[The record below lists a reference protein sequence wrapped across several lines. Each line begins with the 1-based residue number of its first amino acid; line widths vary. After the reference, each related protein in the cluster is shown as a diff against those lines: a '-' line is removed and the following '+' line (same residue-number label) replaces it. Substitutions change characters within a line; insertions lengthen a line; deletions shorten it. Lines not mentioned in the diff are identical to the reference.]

1 MRKDSL
7 AFLEE
12 LVNAP
17 SPSGFEQPAQAVLR
31 AYVSQYADEVHT
43 DVMGNVIAALNPQGK
58 PRVMLAGHCD
68 EIGFM
73 VRYITDDGFLHFSPI
88 GGVDAH
94 LVPGQKVHVHTSRGS
109 VLGVVGKKAIHLM
122 EADERKKVLLFHQQ
136 WIDIGAP
143 NRADAE
149 KRVSIGDPITFA
161 AHFDRLQRDLVV
173 ARGFDDKM
181 GSFVVAEALRLA
193 SRMKLKAALFAV
205 STVQEEVGLRGATTS
220 AFSLNPDAA
229 VAVDVTHGTDY
240 PDADKKRFGEVKLG
254 KGPVLH
260 RGANMNP
267 VVTQRLFAA
276 AKKARLSHQTIG
288 VPAASGT
295 DAWAIQLARGGVA
308 TGLVSVPLR
317 YMHTPIEVLHL
328 KDLEAAAK
336 LLTAFVADLTP
347 AVSFIPT

>member
-1 MRKDSL
+1 MRKESA

-17 SPSGFEQPAQAVLR
+17 SPSGFEQPAQAVVREYLKP
-31 AYVSQYADEVHT
+31 YADEIRT
-43 DVMGNVIAALNPQGK
+43 DVMGNVIAALNPEGK

-73 VRYITDDGFLHFSPI
+73 VRYISDEGFVHFSPI

-94 LVPGQKVHVHTSRGS
+94 LVPGQKVHIHGKKGP

-122 EADERKKVLLFHQQ
+122 EAEERKKVLQFGQQ
-136 WIDIGAP
+136 WIDIGASD
-143 NRADAE
+143 RKEAE
-149 KRVSIGDPITFA
+149 SRIAVGDCVTFA
-161 AHFDRLQRDLVV
+161 TTFDHLNGDMVV

-193 SRMKLKAALFAV
+193 SQDKLKAALFAV
-205 STVQEEVGLRGATTS
+205 STVQEEVGLRGAATS
-220 AFSLNPDAA
+220 AFSVAPDAA

-240 PDADKKRFGEVKLG
+240 PDADKKQYGHIKLG
-254 KGPVLH
+254 SGPVLH

-267 VVTQRLFAA
+267 EVASRLVAA
-276 AKKARLSHQTIG
+276 AKKARLAYQMVG
-288 VPAASGT
+288 VPGGSGT

-328 KDLEAAAK
+328 RDLEAAAK
-336 LLTAFVADLTP
+336 LLAAFVADLKPGVNFVP
-347 AVSFIPT
+347 A

>member
-1 MRKDSL
+1 MRKESL
-7 AFLEE
+7 AFLEQ

-17 SPSGFEQPAQAVLR
+17 SPSGFEQPAQRVVR
-31 AYVSQYADEVHT
+31 DYMSQYADDVRT
-43 DVMGNVIAALNPQGK
+43 DVMGNVIAALNPDGK

-94 LVPGQKVHVHTSRGS
+94 LVPGQKVHVHTANGTI
-109 VLGVVGKKAIHLM
+109 LGVVGKKAIHLM
-122 EADERKKVLLFHQQ
+122 EAEERKKVLQFHQQ
-136 WIDIGAP
+136 WIDVGAGS
-143 NRADAE
+143 RRRAE
-149 KRVSIGDPITFA
+149 KRVSVGDPVTFA
-161 AHFDRLQRDLVV
+161 TTFDRLDGDICV

-193 SRMKLKAALFAV
+193 AGAKLKAALFAV
-205 STVQEEVGLRGATTS
+205 STVQEEVGLRGASAS
-220 AFSLNPDAA
+220 AFSVEPDCA

-240 PDADKKRFGEVKLG
+240 PDADKKRFGDVKLG
-254 KGPVLH
+254 RGPVLH

-267 VVTQRLFAA
+267 VVTQGLLQA
-276 AKKARLSHQTIG
+276 AKKAGISHQMIG
-288 VPAASGT
+288 VPGASGT

-308 TGLVSVPLR
+308 TSVVSVPLR

-328 KDLEAAAK
+328 RDLAAAAK
-336 LLTAFVADLTP
+336 LLAVYVTDLKPNVDFVP
-347 AVSFIPT
+347 R

>member
-1 MRKDSL
+1 MRRDSL
-7 AFLEE
+7 AFLER

-17 SPSGFEQPAQAVLR
+17 SPSGFEQPAQKVVR
-31 AYVSQYADEVHT
+31 EYVSQYADEVAT
-43 DVMGNVIAALNPQGK
+43 DVMGNLIASLNPAGK

-68 EIGFM
+68 EVGFM
-73 VRYITDDGFLHFSPI
+73 VRYISEEGFIHFAPI
-88 GGVDAH
+88 GGVDAQ
-94 LVPGQKVHVHTSRGS
+94 LVPGQKVHLHTSRGA
-109 VLGVVGKKAIHLM
+109 VLGVVGKKAIHMM
-122 EADERKKVLLFHQQ
+122 EAEERKKVLQFHQQ
-136 WIDIGAP
+136 WIDIGARS
-143 NRADAE
+143 RAEAE

-161 AHFDRLQRDLVV
+161 ATFERLQGALVV

-181 GSFVVAEALRLA
+181 GSFVVVEALRLA
-193 SRMKLKAALFAV
+193 SGRKLKAALFAV

-220 AFSLNPDAA
+220 AFSLAPEVA

-254 KGPVLH
+254 AGPVLH

-267 VVTQRLFAA
+267 MVGERLVAA
-276 AKKARLSHQTIG
+276 AKKARLRHQKIG

-317 YMHTPIEVLHL
+317 YMHTPVEVLHL
-328 KDLEAAAK
+328 KDLAAAAE
-336 LLTAFVADLTP
+336 LLATFVADLSPSVDFTP
-347 AVSFIPT
+347 S